1 MLAHMPRKP
10 TARRSRVR
18 RAVAITLVLLAGL
31 LIAADRIGLAVA
43 ERAAAVTLQRSQHL
57 TQRPSVSIAG
67 FPFLTQLVSGKYD
80 DIHVTADDVTVAD
93 GSTSLR
99 IAQLDVTLHHVTVS
113 RDFTSARSQYGT
125 ATALVHYA
133 DLAQLLGTQLSYA
146 GAGRVRASAQVGVV
160 PGLDVPASA
169 TAAVRVDGDALVF
182 YDVRV
187 SIAGQAVPAALT
199 AYFAGLFGN
208 SVSLR
213 GLPFGVHV
221 QSVGLAADGVRVALT
236 ASGLTYQR

>member
-1 MLAHMPRKP
+1 MLGEQDMRKMGGLRNKIRN
-10 TARRSRVR
+10 TWLVM
-18 RAVAITLVLLAGL
+18 AVGTYA
-31 LIAADRIGLAVA
+31 
-43 ERAAAVTLQRSQHL
+43 
-57 TQRPSVSIAG
+57 IAG

-160 PGLDVPASA
+160 PGSGRSGK
-169 TAAVRVDGDALVF
+169 TQRRHAVSPGRMVIVT
-182 YDVRV
+182 
-187 SIAGQAVPAALT
+187 P
-199 AYFAGLFGN
+199 
-208 SVSLR
+208 
-213 GLPFGVHV
+213 
-221 QSVGLAADGVRVALT
+221 
-236 ASGLTYQR
+236 